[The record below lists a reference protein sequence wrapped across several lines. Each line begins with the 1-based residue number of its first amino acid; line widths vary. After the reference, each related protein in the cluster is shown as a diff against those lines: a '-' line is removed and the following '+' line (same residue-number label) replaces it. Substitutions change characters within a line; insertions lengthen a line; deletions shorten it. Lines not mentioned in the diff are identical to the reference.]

1 MSNNKD
7 KDLHKN
13 HRQRMDMKAE
23 MGGLENMPEHEVL
36 ERLLFMVIPRGNT
49 NETAKRLCDEF
60 GGIGGVLRAD
70 ISELE
75 KIEGIGHRAAVF
87 LHDLPEVLGIVE
99 RSLKF
104 KAGKIKNTED
114 ACEFAKTLFYG
125 KLNEQF
131 YMISLTSTGVVIK
144 FNKVNEGSDDEVK
157 AQRKN
162 IAKLAIRNGASKVVI
177 AHNHPGG
184 TAVPSLS
191 DRSATE
197 GVRGALAAVGIELLD
212 SIIVACGV
220 AKSIMYDF

>member
-1 MSNNKD
+1 MNDSKY
-7 KDLHKN
+7 LHKN

-36 ERLLFMVIPRGNT
+36 ERLLFTVIPRGNT

-70 ISELE
+70 VSELE
-75 KIEGIGHRAAVF
+75 KVEGIGHRAAVF

-104 KAGKIKNTED
+104 KSERIKNTED

-125 KLNEQF
+125 KLSEQF
-131 YMISLTSTGVVIK
+131 YMISLTSTGTVIK
-144 FNKVNEGSDDEVK
+144 FNRVNEGSDDEVK
-157 AQRKN
+157 AERRN
-162 IAKLAIRNGASKVVI
+162 IVRLAIRNGASSVVI

-191 DRSATE
+191 DRAATE
-197 GVRGALAAVGIELLD
+197 SIRKALAAVGVELLD
-212 SIIVACGV
+212 SVIVACGV
-220 AKSIMYDF
+220 AKSIIYDF